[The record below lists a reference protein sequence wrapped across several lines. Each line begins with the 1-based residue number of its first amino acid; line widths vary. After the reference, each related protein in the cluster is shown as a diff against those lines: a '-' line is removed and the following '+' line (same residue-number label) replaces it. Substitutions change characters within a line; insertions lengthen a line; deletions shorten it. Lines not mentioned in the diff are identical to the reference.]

1 MNWNVYDMWVFSSPE
16 KLRSIAIGPRPT
28 SFVVSRLLTIEHFSF
43 YWKLFKFNVKYLW
56 GKGNLNRK
64 NQDGDGVNSAN
75 IWAIFKT
82 LPQWKKKWIYSYAN
96 QVDCKFHDFR
106 SQGFSCK
113 SVVNGYIVESS
124 ISFKIFFSSPKHEA
138 DKLSIKH
145 KVMMNIENS
154 TKIVYLMILGA
165 GVFELG

>member
-1 MNWNVYDMWVFSSPE
+1 METMMLSSEISSAHNFGTCTNVSCDMWVVRSPE
-16 KLRSIAIGPRPT
+16 KLRWSIAIGPRPT
-28 SFVVSRLLTIEHFSF
+28 SFVVTCLLTIEHFSF

-106 SQGFSCK
+106 RQGFSGK
-113 SVVNGYIVESS
+113 SVVNGYTVVSS
-124 ISFKIFFSSPKHEA
+124 ITLKSSSLL
-138 DKLSIKH
+138 LSMKQINW
-145 KVMMNIENS
+145 V
-154 TKIVYLMILGA
+154 
-165 GVFELG
+165 